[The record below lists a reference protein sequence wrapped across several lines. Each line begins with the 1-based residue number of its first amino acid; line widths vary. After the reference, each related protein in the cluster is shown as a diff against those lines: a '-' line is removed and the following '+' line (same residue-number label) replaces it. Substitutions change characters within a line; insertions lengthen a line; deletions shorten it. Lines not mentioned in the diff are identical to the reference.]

1 MLRRRSPFVFL
12 THQLC
17 RFLLRYTIEVYRRDG
32 THGIPILN
40 RKQRRIRS
48 GSFFQH
54 GCPLRS
60 PVFSLVCE
68 ILFSLSCGG
77 LRLGSERPARGA
89 VAEGTVLLGRDDGGL
104 GGCDDVEV
112 DVWDAVGGGAL
123 GGVDGCEGCCVSLGG
138 DVFGAVFAV
147 LGGLDG

>member
-1 MLRRRSPFVFL
+1 MLL

-32 THGIPILN
+32 THRIPILN
-40 RKQRRIRS
+40 GKQRRICP

-60 PVFSLVCE
+60 PLFPLDRG
-68 ILFSLSCGG
+68 ILFPLGCGG

-89 VAEGTVLLGRDDGGL
+89 VAEGTVLLGCDDGGL

-112 DVWDAVGGGAL
+112 DVWDAIEGGAL
-123 GGVDGCEGCCVSLGG
+123 GGVDGCEADGVLCGCECCCVC
-138 DVFGAVFAV
+138 
-147 LGGLDG
+147 